1 MGELIMKI
9 RMALVTFSV
18 LFFTGGSVGAAAFST
33 LYTFG
38 DSLSDIGDSPSA
50 VTSIYKLLGDNC
62 DPSHP
67 CGPYFHGRFSNGPV
81 ATEYLAGSLFPGGV
95 NSTNFRSYSVGGATS
110 GVGNSGDGGSATK
123 EGGFDVLG
131 IGLKPLP
138 GMQREL
144 ERYLGDS
151 GGVADPNALYV
162 VWGGGGDYLTHDS
175 PVAAAQ
181 NIGSYVGTLAAAG
194 ARNFLVPNSGD
205 LGQTPDARANDAVAQ
220 AHAYSIVFNN
230 ELATQMGDV
239 HSVFP
244 AADIHQFDT
253 FSFQNNIIQD
263 PAALGFTNVTNACV
277 SLLILSC
284 DNSDTHLFWDSV
296 HPTTLAHSL
305 LGAAFAAEVM
315 TAVPEPEV
323 FSMLVAGLFL
333 LGIGAYRRTRG
344 TGSASEVFHRE
355 SAA

>member
-1 MGELIMKI
+1 MKI
-9 RMALVTFSV
+9 RVALATFSV
-18 LFFTGGSVGAAAFST
+18 LFFTGGGAWAATFSS

-50 VTSIYKLLGDNC
+50 ATSIYKLLGDNC

-110 GVGNSGDGGSATK
+110 GVGNSGDGGSAAK

-131 IGLKPLP
+131 VGLKPLP

-144 ERYLGDS
+144 ERYLSDS

-162 VWGGGGDYLTHDS
+162 VWGGHNDYLTHDS

-181 NIGSYVGTLAAAG
+181 NIGSYVSTLAAAG
-194 ARNFLVPNSGD
+194 AQNFLVPNSSD
-205 LGQTPDARANDAVAQ
+205 LGQTPEARINDNVAQ
-220 AHAYSIVFNN
+220 AQAYSIVFNN
-230 ELATQMGDV
+230 ELSAQLGGV
-239 HSVFP
+239 HSTFP
-244 AADIHQFDT
+244 TADIHQFDT
-253 FSFQNNIIQD
+253 YSFVNNIIHD
-263 PAALGFTNVTNACV
+263 PAAFGFTDATNACV
-277 SLLILSC
+277 SLLSPSC

-305 LGAAFAAEVM
+305 LGAAFASAV
-315 TAVPEPEV
+315 TSVVPEPEV

-333 LGIGAYRRTRG
+333 LGIGGYRRSGRAKP
-344 TGSASEVFHRE
+344 ASGVFHRE

>member
-1 MGELIMKI
+1 MKI
-9 RMALVTFSV
+9 RVALATFSV
-18 LFFTGGSVGAAAFST
+18 LLFTGGSAWAATFSS

-50 VTSIYKLLGDNC
+50 ATSIYKLLGDNC

-131 IGLKPLP
+131 VGLKPLP

-144 ERYLGDS
+144 ERYLSDS

-162 VWGGGGDYLTHDS
+162 VWGGHNDYLTHDS

-194 ARNFLVPNSGD
+194 ARNFLVPNSSD
-205 LGQTPDARANDAVAQ
+205 LGQTPEARINDNVAQ
-220 AHAYSIVFNN
+220 AQAYSIVFNN
-230 ELATQMGDV
+230 ELSAQLGGV
-239 HSVFP
+239 HSTFP
-244 AADIHQFDT
+244 TADIHQFDT
-253 FSFQNNIIQD
+253 YSFVNNIIHD
-263 PAALGFTNVTNACV
+263 PAAFGFTDATNACV
-277 SLLILSC
+277 SLLSPSC

-305 LGAAFAAEVM
+305 LGAAFASAV
-315 TAVPEPEV
+315 TSVVPEPEV

-333 LGIGAYRRTRG
+333 LGIGGYRRSGRAKP
-344 TGSASEVFHRE
+344 ASGVFHRE